1 MRSAFAQ
8 ATTSNA
14 GQRAAEQISISVDG
28 LQAKLDGWVD
38 GFFALLPNIAVAAV
52 VLGVFWVF
60 GGLTRRSFNR
70 WAVAHQRE
78 NLGEVL
84 GGFLRL
90 ALIIAGGL
98 LATTIV
104 LPSLNPGDLVAGLG
118 VGSVAIGFA
127 FKDILQN
134 WLAGV
139 LLLLRQPFRPGD
151 QIVINGFEGTVDH
164 IEARVTAIR
173 TYDSRMVL
181 VPNSDV
187 YTNAVV
193 VNTAFAKS
201 RSQYDVGI
209 GYGDD
214 IRAARGIILDAIGGL
229 ESVEADPAPEV
240 LVTDLAASQVVLRVF
255 WWSDPRRYDRVHT
268 SSRVV
273 EAIKYAL
280 DEAGI
285 DMPFETQVHLL
296 HDQTDELDGRR
307 GKQREGWPAP
317 RGAAPRPR
325 FEALSRQDR
334 PEAGRGERAGGA
346 NAAD

>member
-1 MRSAFAQ
+1 MPDAFAQ
-8 ATTSNA
+8 ALPSGA
-14 GQRAAEQISISVDG
+14 GSSAAEQISASVDG
-28 LQAKLDGWVD
+28 LQAKLEGWLDGLIV
-38 GFFALLPNIAVAAV
+38 LLPNIIVAAL
-52 VLGVFWVF
+52 VLGLFWLF
-60 GGLTRRSFNR
+60 GSITQRSFNH
-70 WAVAHQRE
+70 WAVARRRE
-78 NLGEVL
+78 NLGAVL
-84 GGFLRL
+84 GGFLKL

-98 LATTIV
+98 LAITIV

-139 LLLLRQPFRPGD
+139 LILLRQPFRPGD
-151 QIVINGFEGTVDH
+151 QIVINGFEGTVEH
-164 IEARVTAIR
+164 VEARVTAIR

-187 YTNAVV
+187 YTNAVL

-201 RSQYDVGI
+201 RSQFDVGI

-214 IRAARGIILDAIGGL
+214 IRTARGVILKAIHGL
-229 ESVEADPAPEV
+229 EGVEAEPAPEV
-240 LVTDLAASQVVLRVF
+240 LVQDLAAYQVALRIF
-255 WWSDPRRYDRVHT
+255 WWSDPRRHDRIHT
-268 SSRVV
+268 RSRVV
-273 EAIKYAL
+273 EAVKYAL
-280 DEAGI
+280 DGAGI

-317 RGAAPRPR
+317 SGQTQRPR
-325 FEALSRQDR
+325 FEALR
-334 PEAGRGERAGGA
+334 PEARPGGRPEQERAA
-346 NAAD
+346 E